1 MVLKLSPT
9 VFFELT
15 LLKLRSIRLF
25 CRSSKNEKPVLTLCS
40 VVWWHNIILSCMAL
54 NISCTFVG
62 HYFHRPLLGLK
73 DCTVWHCRYGELSPS
88 TFPGKLIGGLCA
100 LCGIFI
106 LTLPIPIVVNSF
118 ASYYKNRLWR
128 NEVSFK
134 KRVLSIYLSRFEV
147 AYKKRERA
155 QKRKEMEVLM
165 KDNLLNILTVPGT
178 PIRFSRNNIS
188 MFNTKILKIFSI

>member
-1 MVLKLSPT
+1 MVCPFKKS
-9 VFFELT
+9 
-15 LLKLRSIRLF
+15 SIVQPF
-25 CRSSKNEKPVLTLCS
+25 QSVLDLVC
-40 VVWWHNIILSCMAL
+40 
-54 NISCTFVG
+54 F
-62 HYFHRPLLGLK
+62 
-73 DCTVWHCRYGELSPS
+73 RYGELSPS

-128 NEVSFK
+128 NEV
-134 KRVLSIYLSRFEV
+134 

-178 PIRFSRNNIS
+178 PIRWENSFMIHQLQTSVIVQFRRSFKHLYAAIE
-188 MFNTKILKIFSI
+188 TK

>member
-1 MVLKLSPT
+1 
-9 VFFELT
+9 
-15 LLKLRSIRLF
+15 
-25 CRSSKNEKPVLTLCS
+25 
-40 VVWWHNIILSCMAL
+40 
-54 NISCTFVG
+54 
-62 HYFHRPLLGLK
+62 
-73 DCTVWHCRYGELSPS
+73 
-88 TFPGKLIGGLCA
+88 LIGGLCA

-128 NEVSFK
+128 NEV
-134 KRVLSIYLSRFEV
+134 

-178 PIRFSRNNIS
+178 PIRCESQDDLSQLNKSTSQNSFEKNNIYP
-188 MFNTKILKIFSI
+188 